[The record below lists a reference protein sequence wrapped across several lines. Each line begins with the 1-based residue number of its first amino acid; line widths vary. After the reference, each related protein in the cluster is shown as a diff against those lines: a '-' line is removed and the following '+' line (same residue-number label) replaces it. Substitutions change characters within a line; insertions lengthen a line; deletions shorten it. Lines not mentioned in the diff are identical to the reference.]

1 MSSLTSSPLTGEDR
15 GEGALIF
22 LPPHSNS
29 LPPGER
35 EPVTC
40 IIKQAKYFVGSG
52 LIFLTLAAFA
62 SLREV
67 CFKDSIFESGI
78 GGEKRMLIASWMKNI
93 FWIVWFVVGLLASAV
108 VANAQQPDKVWKI
121 GVLVSSSQSVN
132 ASRDEALRQGLRDF
146 GYEEGK
152 NITMEYRYA
161 EGKTERL
168 NQLARELVEQKVDV
182 IVVGGTRVATAAKK
196 ATSTIPIVVAGAG
209 DLVEAGLIKSFMF
222 PGGNVTGVARM
233 SADFFGARLKLIKEI
248 LPKTSQVS
256 ALSNPKNPGHGRSL
270 KDAELG
276 ARAMGL
282 TFQSVT
288 TQSANELESA
298 VSAAAKSG
306 SGALF
311 VMTDAL
317 FNSHL
322 ERIAQASIK
331 NRLPSVYDRTG
342 FVEAG
347 GLMSYGVNLPD
358 LSRRAAEYIDQIF
371 KGAKPGDLTLVQP
384 TKFDLALNLKTA
396 QQIGVT
402 FPPDVINRAVK
413 VVK

>member
-1 MSSLTSSPLTGEDR
+1 MFFD
-15 GEGALIF
+15 
-22 LPPHSNS
+22 
-29 LPPGER
+29 
-35 EPVTC
+35 
-40 IIKQAKYFVGSG
+40 
-52 LIFLTLAAFA
+52 
-62 SLREV
+62 
-67 CFKDSIFESGI
+67 SGI
-78 GGEKRMLIASWMKNI
+78 GGEKEMGKTSWMKNI
-93 FWIVWFVVGLLASAV
+93 AKVAGIVAGLFAGVASAS
-108 VANAQQPDKVWKI
+108 AQQEGKVWKI
-121 GVLVSSSQSVN
+121 GVLVSSSQAVN
-132 ASRDEALRQGLRDF
+132 APRDEAFRQGLRDY

-152 NITMEYRYA
+152 NISMEYRYA

-182 IVVGGTRVATAAKK
+182 IVVGGTSVASAAKK

-248 LPKTSQVS
+248 LPKAVQVT

-282 TFQSVT
+282 TFQSVMA
-288 TQSANELESA
+288 QNANELDGA
-298 VSAAAKSG
+298 IGAAAKNG
-306 SGALF
+306 AAALF

-322 ERIAQASIK
+322 GRIAQSSNK

-342 FVEAG
+342 FVDAG

-358 LSRRAAEYIDQIF
+358 LSRRAAEYVDQIF

-396 QQIGVT
+396 SQLGVT
-402 FPPDVINRAVK
+402 IPPEMVRRAVK
-413 VVK
+413 VIK

>member
-1 MSSLTSSPLTGEDR
+1 MS
-15 GEGALIF
+15 
-22 LPPHSNS
+22 
-29 LPPGER
+29 
-35 EPVTC
+35 
-40 IIKQAKYFVGSG
+40 K
-52 LIFLTLAAFA
+52 
-62 SLREV
+62 
-67 CFKDSIFESGI
+67 
-78 GGEKRMLIASWMKNI
+78 ASWMKNI
-93 FWIVWFVVGLLASAV
+93 FRATGIVVGLLAGCV
-108 VANAQQPDKVWKI
+108 GVRAQQPAKTWKI
-121 GVLVSSSQSVN
+121 GVLVSSTQAVN
-132 ASRDEALRQGLRDF
+132 APRDEALRQGLHDL

-152 NITMEYRYA
+152 NIAMEYRYA
-161 EGKTERL
+161 EGKTDRL
-168 NQLARELVEQKVDV
+168 DKLARELVEQKVDV
-182 IVVGGTRVATAAKK
+182 IVVGGTGVAVAAKN

-248 LPKTSQVS
+248 LPKTSQV
-256 ALSNPKNPGHGRSL
+256 AGLSNPKNPGHGRNL

-276 ARAMGL
+276 ARSMGL

-288 TQSANELESA
+288 AQNVNELDSA
-298 VSAAAKSG
+298 VAAAKSG

-311 VMTDAL
+311 IMTDAL

-322 ERIAQASIK
+322 ARIAQASIK

-347 GLMSYGVNLPD
+347 GLVSYGVNLPD
-358 LSRRAAEYIDQIF
+358 LSRRAAEYVDQIL

-396 QQIGVT
+396 NQIGVII
-402 FPPDVINRAVK
+402 PPEVLNRAVK
-413 VVK
+413 VIK

>member
-1 MSSLTSSPLTGEDR
+1 MVKT
-15 GEGALIF
+15 
-22 LPPHSNS
+22 
-29 LPPGER
+29 
-35 EPVTC
+35 
-40 IIKQAKYFVGSG
+40 
-52 LIFLTLAAFA
+52 
-62 SLREV
+62 
-67 CFKDSIFESGI
+67 
-78 GGEKRMLIASWMKNI
+78 SWMKNI
-93 FWIVWFVVGLLASAV
+93 IRVVGVVAGLLAGCI
-108 VANAQQPDKVWKI
+108 VAGAQQPVKIWKI
-121 GVLVSSSQSVN
+121 GVLVSSTQAVN
-132 ASRDEALRQGLRDF
+132 AARDEALRQGLRDL

-152 NITMEYRYA
+152 NIVMEYRYA
-161 EGKTERL
+161 EGKTDRL
-168 NQLARELVEQKVDV
+168 DKLARELVEQKVDV
-182 IVVGGTRVATAAKK
+182 IVVGGTGVAVAAKN

-209 DLVEAGLIKSFMF
+209 DLVEAGLIKSFMY

-248 LPKTSQVS
+248 LPKTSQVA

-288 TQSANELESA
+288 AQNANELDSA
-298 VSAAAKSG
+298 VAAAAKSG

-317 FNSHL
+317 FNTHL
-322 ERIAQASIK
+322 ARIAQASIK

-347 GLMSYGVNLPD
+347 GLVSYGVNLPD
-358 LSRRAAEYIDQIF
+358 LSRRAAEYVDQIF

-396 QQIGVT
+396 NQIGVII
-402 FPPDVINRAVK
+402 PPEVLNRAVK
-413 VVK
+413 VIK

>member
-1 MSSLTSSPLTGEDR
+1 MGKTS
-15 GEGALIF
+15 
-22 LPPHSNS
+22 
-29 LPPGER
+29 
-35 EPVTC
+35 
-40 IIKQAKYFVGSG
+40 
-52 LIFLTLAAFA
+52 
-62 SLREV
+62 
-67 CFKDSIFESGI
+67 
-78 GGEKRMLIASWMKNI
+78 
-93 FWIVWFVVGLLASAV
+93 WIVRVAGVVVGLVAGVTGASA
-108 VANAQQPDKVWKI
+108 QQAGKVWKI
-121 GVLVSSSQSVN
+121 GVLVSSSQAVN
-132 ASRDEALRQGLRDF
+132 AERDEALRQGLRDL

-152 NITMEYRYA
+152 NIVMEYRYA
-161 EGKTERL
+161 EGTTDQL
-168 NQLARELVEQKVDV
+168 NQLARELVDQKVDV
-182 IVVGGTRVATAAKK
+182 IVVGGTRVTAAAKK

-233 SADFFGARLKLIKEI
+233 SADFFGARLKLIKET
-248 LPKTSQVS
+248 LPKTVQVT
-256 ALSNPKNPGHGRSL
+256 ALSNPRNPGHGRSL

-288 TQSANELESA
+288 AQNPSELEGA
-298 VSAAAKSG
+298 VAAAAKSG

-322 ERIAQASIK
+322 ARIAQSSNK

-358 LSRRAAEYIDQIF
+358 LSRRAAEYVDQIF

-384 TKFDLALNLKTA
+384 TKFDLAINLKTA
-396 QQIGVT
+396 NQIGVT
-402 FPPDVINRAVK
+402 IPPGVLNRAVK